1 MHHRVAEIVHHH
13 AMLGD
18 RTHQLFEAAGSPRP
32 GGIMVSVFLCM
43 LLVCLLCCARFFFY
57 VASLFAVLCTKW
69 QLVKILSTSS
79 ELGCRTVGLMGL
91 KHISYVGFSIENK
104 MADLN
109 LMFPDVTVTG
119 YLIIVRVVFL
129 HKVQTNILIL
139 RRNRKSRE
147 GEMKFSAHRN
157 PT

>member
-1 MHHRVAEIVHHH
+1 
-13 AMLGD
+13 
-18 RTHQLFEAAGSPRP
+18 
-32 GGIMVSVFLCM
+32 
-43 LLVCLLCCARFFFY
+43 
-57 VASLFAVLCTKW
+57 
-69 QLVKILSTSS
+69 
-79 ELGCRTVGLMGL
+79 MGL
-91 KHISYVGFSIENK
+91 KHISCVGFSIENK